1 MLLLWKT
8 PRLRVTCL
16 QSTESCRVSD
26 NFMCWWRFF
35 QVALLPY
42 HGRISSKVLCKFEVS
57 TLLLLLEIYWNLLS
71 RYFTVFVF
79 CNWSLLCLSF
89 VDWFM
94 EYCPVA
100 WQRHNTQVSVK
111 QPTSG
116 QREKR
121 PSTQVNNAHSPQLSA
136 DVKFLL
142 DMRWIQWNI
151 IIVNI
156 LQWKVQ
162 GLMFTSA
169 WRTVHPMKKNFRVHC
184 WM

>member
-8 PRLRVTCL
+8 PRLWVTCL
-16 QSTESCRVSD
+16 QSTESCSVSD

-57 TLLLLLEIYWNLLS
+57 TLLFLLEIYRNLLS

-89 VDWFM
+89 IDWFM

-100 WQRHNTQVSVK
+100 WQRQNTQVSVK
-111 QPTSG
+111 QSTSG

-121 PSTQVNNAHSPQLSA
+121 PPTQVSNAHAQMLWKSWQSWRGSPTSRCWLLKNKWWVTLHMLWMERYKLS
-136 DVKFLL
+136 F
-142 DMRWIQWNI
+142 
-151 IIVNI
+151 
-156 LQWKVQ
+156 
-162 GLMFTSA
+162 
-169 WRTVHPMKKNFRVHC
+169 
-184 WM
+184 